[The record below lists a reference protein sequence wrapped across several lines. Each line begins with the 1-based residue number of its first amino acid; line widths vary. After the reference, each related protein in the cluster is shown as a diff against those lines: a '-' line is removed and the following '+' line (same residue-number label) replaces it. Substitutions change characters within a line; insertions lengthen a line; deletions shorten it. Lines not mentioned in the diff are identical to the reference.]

1 MFSLTEKLNNMLNL
15 NFAILG
21 HRHWIKRRLPEE
33 QEQIRMENTYTDNS
47 SEQARDIGRPFVSNI
62 RRGIQTSTAYNRP
75 PIPPSQ
81 TDLPQHL
88 LYIGPAATEQRP
100 CTLLGCNHCHQLN
113 FFSIVSAVSAAA
125 AGAYQPI
132 FSLPAQSFGCLQRI
146 HIRPSFV
153 FSNQKQ
159 AYVCFLINLRTFPI
173 DKNSL
178 RQKTGFGYYP
188 KIHHRGKRHNCE
200 FVSI

>member
-1 MFSLTEKLNNMLNL
+1 MENL
-15 NFAILG
+15 
-21 HRHWIKRRLPEE
+21 
-33 QEQIRMENTYTDNS
+33 NTYTDNS

-88 LYIGPAATEQRP
+88 LYIGPAAAATEQRP
-100 CTLLGCNHCHQLN
+100 CTLLVCNHCHQLN
-113 FFSIVSAVSAAA
+113 FFSIVYFSGLSLSVAA
-125 AGAYQPI
+125 AGAHQPI
-132 FSLPAQSFGCLQRI
+132 FSLPVQSVGCLQRT
-146 HIRPSFV
+146 HNRPSLV
-153 FSNQKQ
+153 FANQTL

-178 RQKTGFGYYP
+178 RQRRASGITQRY
-188 KIHHRGKRHNCE
+188 ITE
-200 FVSI
+200 VSDTIVNSYRSNLFPRLTLHGS